1 MSVNF
6 NGGTFER
13 FLGPGQ
19 DCYLADLVVADPTPA
34 TVTVPSNDYNKD
46 NTLVNQMTFVD
57 TSPTCGGSDLVPRL
71 SLAYGHNATGL
82 KFDASFNQDAT
93 PYDVLYLRAGFDV
106 SKHTGKRRDLNT
118 ECAIEWIPTN
128 RLKSTEYVLEYKNPV
143 CGLSAPKLIDD
154 SAENLVLLDSASV
167 YENRMISLT
176 GGDFQTVLSQA
187 YGVSAET
194 IKSHFICDVKFNITV
209 SSNPDSPNAEN
220 SCVYNYIAVDR
231 KLLSRVYSLVD
242 YAIGNQAILPGMNL
256 QDGCINEFMPGS
268 GTFTNTSVE
277 CGDGYPENRFERY
290 FGGNINV
297 NVNTLDEA
305 NVYLNFT
312 VSNGGRRAPGDIS
325 FHYFDKSFS
334 PTTTIAST
342 AISTTLSTSTMVSSS
357 AVVSTALDSSTISV
371 NAATAV
377 ASLSASTVI
386 PSVSTTSPIA
396 SVKGSAATTISTSVA
411 SNAASTTVVASTTV
425 PTGYVA
431 PTGYGGSTAY
441 GVPAAANNIYKSA
454 SAGIAGMV
462 TAFIVSLLFAF

>member
-1 MSVNF
+1 MSVTF

-19 DCYLADLVVADPTPA
+19 DCYLADLVVADPTSAQLRCLTFSLPA

-57 TSPTCGGSDLVPRL
+57 TSPTCGGSDLVSRL

-143 CGLSAPKLIDD
+143 CGVSAPKLIDD

-167 YENRMISLT
+167 YENQMISLT

-194 IKSHFICDVKFNITV
+194 IKSHFISDVKFNITV

-220 SCVYNYIAVDR
+220 SCVYDYIAVDR
-231 KLLSRVYSLVD
+231 KFLSRVYSLVD
-242 YAIGNQAILPGMNL
+242 YAIGNQAILP
-256 QDGCINEFMPGS
+256 
-268 GTFTNTSVE
+268 
-277 CGDGYPENRFERY
+277 
-290 FGGNINV
+290 
-297 NVNTLDEA
+297 A
-305 NVYLNFT
+305 
-312 VSNGGRRAPGDIS
+312 SNGGRRAPGDIS

-342 AISTTLSTSTMVSSS
+342 AISTTLSTSTMASSS
-357 AVVSTALDSSTISV
+357 AVVSTTLDSSTISV

-377 ASLSASTVI
+377 ASISASTVI
-386 PSVSTTSPIA
+386 PSVSTTSAIA
-396 SVKGSAATTISTSVA
+396 SVKGSAVTTIADSIA
-411 SNAASTTVVASTTV
+411 YNAVSTTVAIPTVV

-431 PTGYGGSTAY
+431 PTGNVRPTAY
-441 GVPAAANNIYKSA
+441 GVPAAVNNIYKSA
-454 SAGIAGMV
+454 SAGVVGLV
-462 TAFIVSLLFAF
+462 SAFMVSLLFAF